1 MENLYTIVKDLKLLS
16 TKKEIGSFILNQL
29 DLLLKPNYSSFVSKE
44 DGLLRVISQMGDAS
58 PGKNIFKREV
68 SENIYDLVC
77 GQGKT
82 TTLKFGEDDNF
93 FFIPLIDKTSKSVIG
108 QGMFVL
114 NFSDENFILNDDV
127 KEKVD
132 YICNLAS
139 LALGRELISIEKKE
153 ENSFHSSELEFLS
166 KVQVAISGTN
176 QNKKILFNV
185 IEDINAISEGKIW
198 WVDEL
203 GGDITLVL
211 IAEAKCNGLP
221 AALING
227 YILGL
232 MKGLKAKADIAL
244 KPEEAL
250 KYLNKEL
257 NLIFKEASL
266 LVNAWYGVFNLEARR
281 VRFANANHPEPYLI
295 GPEQQV
301 TRLIEGNTG
310 KSKNT
315 NSLGLN
321 VNSDYA
327 EGNLYISSGSK
338 LVIFTK
344 DLLDKAQNI
353 GEKYDPYWLPQVLET
368 VGSLPLS
375 EMRKSL
381 DNILSESTT
390 GTGSGTS
397 RLALLLEIPS

>member
-1 MENLYTIVKDLKLLS
+1 MEDLYTLIKDLKPLSSKKDIGLL
-16 TKKEIGSFILNQL
+16 ILNRL
-29 DLLLKPNYSSFVSKE
+29 TALLKPNYASFVSKE
-44 DGLLRVISQMGDAS
+44 NDSLKVICQIGDVT
-58 PGKNIFKREV
+58 PGKNIFNKET

-77 GQGKT
+77 EQKKT
-82 TTLKFGEDDNF
+82 TTLKLGENDLF
-93 FFIPLIDKTSKSVIG
+93 FFIPLIDNVPESDYEH
-108 QGMFVL
+108 GMFVL
-114 NFSDENFILNDDV
+114 NFPNGVLNLDDEM
-127 KEKVD
+127 KEKVNF
-132 YICNLAS
+132 ICDLGS
-139 LALGRELISIEKKE
+139 LALSRILIPREKKKDNVNN
-153 ENSFHSSELEFLS
+153 ENSSELDLLS

-185 IEDINAISEGKIW
+185 IEDVNAIAEGKTW
-198 WVDEL
+198 WIDEL
-203 GGDITLVL
+203 GSDITLVL
-211 IAEAKCNGLP
+211 IAEAKCEGLP

-232 MKGLKAKADIAL
+232 MKGLKGKAEIAL

-257 NLIFKEASL
+257 NLVFKEASL
-266 LVNAWYGVFNLEARR
+266 LVNAWYGVFNLDARR

-301 TRLIEGNTG
+301 TRLIVEKN
-310 KSKNT
+310 KNT

-344 DLLDKAQNI
+344 DLLEKAQSI
-353 GEKYDPYWLPQVLET
+353 GEKHDPYWLPQVLET
-368 VGSLPLS
+368 VGALPLS

-381 DNILSESTT
+381 DNILSESAS
-390 GTGSGTS
+390 GTAFGTS

>member
-1 MENLYTIVKDLKLLS
+1 LS
-16 TKKEIGSFILNQL
+16 
-29 DLLLKPNYSSFVSKE
+29 DLLKPNYSSFVSKE
-44 DGLLRVISQMGDAS
+44 DDSLKVICQVGDVT
-58 PGKNIFKREV
+58 PGKNIFKKEM
-68 SENIYDLVC
+68 SKNIYDLVC
-77 GQGKT
+77 EQKKT
-82 TTLKFGEDDNF
+82 TTLRLGENDLF
-93 FFIPLIDKTSKSVIG
+93 LFIPLIDKISESVYEH
-108 QGMFVL
+108 GMFVL
-114 NFSDENFILNDDV
+114 NFSNEAFNLDDEMRGKVNFICDV
-127 KEKVD
+127 A
-132 YICNLAS
+132 NLALS
-139 LALGRELISIEKKE
+139 RILVLNEKKQIVVDAKC
-153 ENSFHSSELEFLS
+153 SSEHQLLS

-185 IEDINAISEGKIW
+185 IEDINAIAEGKIW
-198 WVDEL
+198 WIDEL
-203 GGDITLVL
+203 GSDITLVL

-232 MKGLKAKADIAL
+232 MKGLKGKAEIAL

-257 NLIFKEASL
+257 NLVFKEASL
-266 LVNAWYGVFNLEARR
+266 LVNAWYGVFNLDARR

-301 TRLIEGNTG
+301 TRLIVGNKLG
-310 KSKNT
+310 ENKNT

-321 VNSDYA
+321 VNSDYV

-344 DLLDKAQNI
+344 DLLEKAQSI
-353 GEKYDPYWLPQVLET
+353 GEKHDPYWLPQVLET
-368 VGSLPLS
+368 VGALPLS

-381 DNILSESTT
+381 DNILSESSS
-390 GTGSGTS
+390 GTGFGTS